1 MGKKLLVL
9 SDAVSAQSGLARIA
23 RDLALRV
30 HQNLGDVFDVASVG
44 YGGTGSA
51 SIPFKEYHL
60 HDVNNWL
67 VPELP
72 AIWNDFVGDEEGIL
86 FVVWDMS
93 RLYWL
98 GQPQLCPNPGLRR
111 WVETAKMKKWAY
123 HAIDAEGPNGKLSN
137 RIAETMKGFD
147 RVLDYSAFSSKIT
160 GNPDHLP
167 HGLDSKVFYP
177 RRGQHSWVDN
187 PSAPGTDRQCT
198 TCGAIDCSSAGD
210 CECTPDSP
218 RQRLI
223 KHGFQGLTPDSL
235 LIGIVATNQ
244 ARKNWQLGI
253 ETCRI
258 LLDRGHDVRL
268 WAHTDVLDRYWS
280 IGNLIVDYGLTGRA
294 AITNQRF
301 TDEQLA
307 QMYSACNV
315 TLGIA
320 PEGWGLPLCE
330 SLACGV
336 PCIAGSYAAQAEF
349 IPKSMQVD
357 PIAYFHEGAFC
368 SKRPVHEALKWA
380 IRVEMNLGKKAS
392 LPSEF
397 DWNGPTLWP
406 AWESWFRKGIE

>member
-1 MGKKLLVL
+1 VSQKPILFV
-9 SDAVSAQSGLARIA
+9 SDSISSSSGLGRITK
-23 RDLALRV
+23 DLAVRV
-30 HQNLGDVFDVASVG
+30 HENLGDVYRVGTAG
-44 YGGTGSA
+44 YGGCGS
-51 SIPFKEYHL
+51 SRFPWPDYHF

-67 VPELP
+67 LPELP
-72 AIWNDFVGDEEGIL
+72 AIAADFAGDEELRIM
-86 FVVWDMS
+86 FVWDAS

-98 GQPQLCPNPGLRR
+98 GQPQLCPIPQLRH
-111 WVETAKMKKWAY
+111 WVETANIKKY
-123 HAIDAEGPNGKLSN
+123 LYGAIDAEGPGGKLPHQ
-137 RIAETMKGFD
+137 IAETMKGFD

-198 TCGAIDCSSAGD
+198 ACGAIDCSSAGD

-307 QMYSACNV
+307 QMYSACDA
-315 TLGIA
+315 TLCIG
-320 PEGWGLPLCE
+320 PEGMGFPAME

-349 IPKSMQVD
+349 IPKSMQVE

-406 AWESWFRKGIE
+406 AWESWFRKGL